1 MADMHLMCC
10 GECGIEFTVPEHFY
24 AERYKTGKGWCC
36 PNGHNR
42 VFKESE
48 VDKMRRE
55 RDSAIQQRARAE
67 QETAHAEKMRLK
79 AERETKRLKKRA
91 AAGTC
96 PCCNRTVG
104 QMARHMK
111 TKHPDFVAAETTN
124 VVSMKVKK

>member
-1 MADMHLMCC
+1 MAEMHGMCC

-24 AERYKTGKGWCC
+24 QERLKTGKGWNC

-42 VFKESE
+42 AFKESE
-48 VDKMRRE
+48 ADKMRRE
-55 RDSAIQQRARAE
+55 RDIAIQQRARSE
-67 QETAHAEKMRLK
+67 QEAAREVQLRLK

-96 PCCNRTVG
+96 PCCQRTVT

-111 TKHPDFVAAETTN
+111 TKHPEFVVEETTN
-124 VVSMKVKK
+124 VVPMKVAK